1 MGRASFD
8 DDVTGHGLL
17 LPHYVNYKVHPPHH
31 HHHLPSGLSCTD
43 AMQEFSPVNESPKEQ
58 LILAC
63 GPPRA
68 LLDDVSQ
75 YPDERPVTHRLLART
90 VGRPRSAGP
99 LDHRENQVLEA
110 ASRALSSFV
119 D

>member
-17 LPHYVNYKVHPPHH
+17 LPHYVNYKVHHPHH

-90 VGRPRSAGP
+90 VGRPRPVGRTLRP
-99 LDHRENQVLEA
+99 
-110 ASRALSSFV
+110 
-119 D
+119 